1 MIDTKTQPEVV
12 SPQPTKSPESQAQ
25 DFIKEYQALC
35 EKHNM
40 QIVIVPQYKA
50 RDDGTFS
57 TILVTSVERLPK
69 KED

>member
-1 MIDTKTQPEVV
+1 MTDTKTQPEVV
-12 SPQPTKSPESQAQ
+12 SPQQAAEQ
-25 DFIKEYQALC
+25 FVKEYQALC
-35 EKHNM
+35 EKHQM

-57 TILVTSVERLPK
+57 TILASSVGRLPK